1 MGDRRE
7 RYKLVAAFVPV
18 FALMA
23 FAYVIPLAS
32 NAIASFHDES
42 GNFVGLANYK
52 SVLTSYYFL
61 DSLIYTLK
69 ISITATV
76 VSMIVAVVI
85 ALALRETFVGKKLAV
100 FVFQINLT
108 VPRMAAGMIMVMLL
122 SQTGFISQIAYILGI
137 IDGTSEFPW
146 LVYDS
151 NGLGIV
157 IAFVWKFFPYIGI
170 SVLGVLQ
177 DASREYEDQAAT
189 LGVGRLRRFLHVTL
203 PMILPATSVAAI
215 MVFAAAFGDYEL
227 PMILGNANNHMLSVY
242 TYMRYCDFTMMNKP
256 EAYVLMII
264 MSVVLAV
271 VILIYRRA
279 TMER

>member
-1 MGDRRE
+1 
-7 RYKLVAAFVPV
+7 
-18 FALMA
+18 MA

-264 MSVVLAV
+264 MSVVLAA